1 MDYIVRATAA
11 EGMIR
16 AFAAN
21 THDLVEKARTIH
33 HTTPVASAAHGRLL
47 TAAVMMGLMMNDD
60 DGLISITIRG
70 DGPMGGLT
78 VSADAKGH
86 VKGFVYHPDIPLMVN
101 DRHKLDVG
109 GAIGRGTMTVVKD
122 IGLKELY
129 SGQIDLISGEIGDDL
144 AYYFMRSEQVPSSVG
159 VGTLVDTDG
168 SILEAGG
175 FIIQLMPGA
184 TDAVIAKLEENMKGV
199 ESVTSMLRAGMTPEQ
214 ILEKLLRG
222 LDIEFYGTTEA
233 KFQCNCS
240 RERVSRALIGLGR
253 KELQSMI
260 DEGKPAELH
269 CDFCGSTYTFT
280 QEEMQALL
288 DRTAGSSVPEGK
300 RA

>member
-16 AFAAN
+16 AFAAD
-21 THDLVEKARTIH
+21 THDLVEKAREIH
-33 HTTPVASAAHGRLL
+33 NTTPVASAALGRLL
-47 TAAVMMGLMMNDD
+47 TAGVMMGLMMNDD
-60 DGLISITIRG
+60 DGLVSITVRG
-70 DGPMGGLT
+70 EGPMGGLT

-86 VKGFVYHPDIPLMVN
+86 VKGFVYNPEIPLMVN

-122 IGLKELY
+122 LGLREPY
-129 SGQIDLISGEIGDDL
+129 SGQIDLVSGEIGDDL
-144 AYYFMRSEQVPSSVG
+144 AYYFLTSEQVPSSVG

-184 TDAVIAKLEENMKGV
+184 SDGVIAKLEENLKGV
-199 ESVTSMLRAGMTPEQ
+199 ASVTSLLKSGMTPEQ
-214 ILEKLLRG
+214 ILEKLLAG
-222 LDIEFYGTTEA
+222 LNPELHGTTPAE
-233 KFQCNCS
+233 FRCNCS
-240 RERVSRALIGLGR
+240 RERVTKALISLGA
-253 KELQSMI
+253 KEIRSLI

-269 CDFCGSTYTFT
+269 CDFCGSDYVFT
-280 QEEMQALL
+280 TDEMQAIL
-288 DRTAGSSVPEGK
+288 DQMAAGGA
-300 RA
+300 R